1 MLDTSGF
8 VWFISRPF
16 ERRKSSS
23 SDRSKRR
30 PIFGSD
36 TPRGMSC
43 EKNVPTQQHKSKANP
58 RVPLAH
64 GDEGRTGRDQ
74 STSTQ
79 RPRSTCG
86 GDSQEI
92 VSADLPPFAF
102 LKDSRL
108 RTRRQFR
115 AALSRGVRV
124 YTRRFI
130 LYIRRRNGSG
140 PRLGTTV
147 SRKVGNAVVRNRIK
161 RCVREVFRTH
171 PEWFPEPVDLVVV
184 AKIPSNRGESDF
196 RRLRRSDFGYE
207 DIEKEIKNN
216 RQSHN

>member
-1 MLDTSGF
+1 
-8 VWFISRPF
+8 
-16 ERRKSSS
+16 
-23 SDRSKRR
+23 
-30 PIFGSD
+30 
-36 TPRGMSC
+36 MSC
-43 EKNVPTQQHKSKANP
+43 EKNVPTQQYKSKANP
-58 RVPLAH
+58 WVPLTH
-64 GDEGRTGRDQ
+64 GDEGRTRRDQ

-79 RPRSTCG
+79 RSCSTG
-86 GDSQEI
+86 SDDSQEI

-161 RCVREVFRTH
+161 RCVSEVFRTH

-207 DIEKEIKNN
+207 DIEKELGPVIQGFYEGRFQK
-216 RQSHN
+216 RDRSKGREG